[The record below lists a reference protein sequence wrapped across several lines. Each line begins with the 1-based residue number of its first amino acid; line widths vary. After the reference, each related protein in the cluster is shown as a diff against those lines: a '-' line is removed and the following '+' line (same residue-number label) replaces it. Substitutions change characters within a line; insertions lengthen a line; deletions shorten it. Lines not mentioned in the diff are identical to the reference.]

1 VVSTQ
6 VEAAE
11 GVREGDVLAGKYRVE
26 RVLGAGAMGVV
37 VAARHLQLETQ
48 VALKFLLPAMMGH
61 PEAVARFARE
71 ARAAVR
77 IKSEHVAR
85 VLDVGTLDTGAP
97 YIVMEFLEG
106 IDLAKWLQTKGP
118 LPVEQTSEFVLQV
131 CEAVAE
137 AHSLGIVHRDL
148 KPANLFC
155 IRRPD
160 GVLSVKVLDFGI
172 SKVGAL
178 GSASDAAMTQA
189 AALMGSPLYMSP
201 EQMQSSRDVDARTDI
216 WALGVVIYELLSG
229 SLPFSGQTIPEICI
243 KIATAQP
250 PSLDQLAP
258 HVPAGMRA
266 VIAKCLQKN
275 RDQRYHDVAELAQG
289 LSDFAPARART
300 SVERTTRTIQQ
311 AGLAA
316 PPTSS
321 PDSSADSNPHDR
333 GGPGHSVAPLGRT
346 TTGSSRRR
354 AAMVWIGLAAG
365 ALIVV
370 GAIALFRLSR
380 SEPAAAAKGIVHPE
394 PATEPHAEPL
404 PNPGSTASAAP
415 TASETTAV
423 LAVVP
428 PVEVTPKEAA
438 KPAKPTPRAP
448 AAGAPKVAIVSA
460 PPSPTPVPVAA
471 PNTANADPFA
481 RLKAK

>member
-1 VVSTQ
+1 VVPIP

-61 PEAVARFARE
+61 PEAMARFARE

-118 LPVEQTSEFVLQV
+118 LPVEQAAEFLLQV

-160 GVLSVKVLDFGI
+160 GVLSIKVLDFGI
-172 SKVGAL
+172 SKVASL

-201 EQMQSSRDVDARTDI
+201 EQMQSSRDVDPRTDI

-229 SLPFSGQTIPEICI
+229 SLPFSGHTIPEICI

-266 VIAKCLQKN
+266 VIGKCLQKN
-275 RDQRYHDVAELAQG
+275 RDQRYYNVAELAQA
-289 LSDFAPARART
+289 LAEFAPARART

-321 PDSSADSNPHDR
+321 PDSLTDSNHL
-333 GGPGHSVAPLGRT
+333 GQSVAALGRT
-346 TTGSSRRR
+346 TTGSSRRKM
-354 AAMVWIGLAAG
+354 AMTWMGLAAG
-365 ALIVV
+365 ALILVA
-370 GAIALFRLSR
+370 GTALVWPSR
-380 SEPAAAAKGIVHPE
+380 REPAAAAKDAAGPE
-394 PATEPHAEPL
+394 PTTEPRVEAHADPL
-404 PNPGSTASAAP
+404 PTPAATASAAP
-415 TASETTAV
+415 MPSETTAV
-423 LAVVP
+423 LAAVP
-428 PVEVTPKEAA
+428 LLDLAPKAA
-438 KPAKPTPRAP
+438 PKSVKPMPRAP
-448 AAGAPKVAIVSA
+448 TVGPPKASVASASTTPAAAAV
-460 PPSPTPVPVAA
+460 PTPSS
-471 PNTANADPFA
+471 ADPFA